1 MGRGAGCGCRQHLNT
16 PSVQTSPRKP
26 ADLEHSREG
35 PHRGPCG
42 RPALWHNTEAIG
54 CNIPHGQPCFL
65 SSSQVLGSLRP
76 RGRPGSRLWPGPA
89 LAIVAICGIDQKVQD
104 LFSDFPINKFKKIFT
119 LEITSAYYTQS
130 PTLGRKPTTLRGAVT
145 RGPRRR
151 HACRPDMTL
160 HKLCGPHRT
169 VPENE
174 DFVNVPQ
181 VS

>member
-1 MGRGAGCGCRQHLNT
+1 MGRVASCGCRQHLNT

-26 ADLEHSREG
+26 AHLEHSREG

-89 LAIVAICGIDQKVQD
+89 LAIVAICGIDQQVQD
-104 LFSDFPINKFKKIFT
+104 LFSDFPINKFKKNIHFRDHKRILYPIPNT
-119 LEITSAYYTQS
+119 WEKANDPS
-130 PTLGRKPTTLRGAVT
+130 RC
-145 RGPRRR
+145 R
-151 HACRPDMTL
+151 HARPTQTACVL
-160 HKLCGPHRT
+160 HGHDPAQT
-169 VPENE
+169 VRSP
-174 DFVNVPQ
+174 
-181 VS
+181 SHSA